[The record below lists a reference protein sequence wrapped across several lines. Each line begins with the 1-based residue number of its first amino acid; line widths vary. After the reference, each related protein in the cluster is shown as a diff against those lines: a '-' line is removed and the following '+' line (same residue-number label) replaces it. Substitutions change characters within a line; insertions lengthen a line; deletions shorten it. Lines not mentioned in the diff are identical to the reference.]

1 MDFIF
6 LILRQVKKY
15 GDRGVK
21 AAYVGKDQKDETIKQ
36 QVLKGEFQLVFMSPK
51 SVLRVLK
58 YREMFRSIAYQKNLV
73 CLAIDEAHCV
83 EKW

>member
-21 AAYVGKDQKDETIKQ
+21 AAYVCKYQKDETIKQ
-36 QVLKGEFQLVFMSPK
+36 QVLKGEFQLVFMSPE
-51 SVLRVLK
+51 SMLRVVK
-58 YREMFRSIAYQKNLV
+58 Y
-73 CLAIDEAHCV
+73 
-83 EKW
+83 

>member
-1 MDFIF
+1 M
-6 LILRQVKKY
+6 KKY

-21 AAYVGKDQKDETIKQ
+21 AAYVGKDQKDESVKQ
-36 QVLKGEFQLVFMSPK
+36 QVIEGEFQLVLMSPE
-51 SVLRVLK
+51 SMLRVLK
-58 YREMFRSIAYQKNLV
+58 YREMFQSTAYQKNLV